1 MTINGASASLT
12 TRTDTRV
19 HANAP
24 ASMTGS
30 IGSQTITE
38 GELIWDGQNIRQVDF
53 DSGTGNVPA
62 IGTSVTQGGVSGY
75 LLGVW
80 ASKTV
85 APTAVGSAM
94 PVSGFIKFR
103 EVTGGAF
110 ASGALTGIGA
120 SATGADVLSWME
132 VAADAAANFTVPR
145 LGKHTSR
152 GGRFYL
158 GTTDGTVGQQF
169 QIPTNGSTAMFA
181 PGAFV
186 ENASGSADTDDDY
199 TAWPALNGATNGWA
213 HQHIGEAFGDTD
225 KRQQFLKAIAGGIM
239 QMGEAYQQAS
249 TYASLAAQA
258 STYAGISQSCTY
270 TWADNKVTCYIAAG
284 HFLETGQQTGLDF
297 TSGGATSYDGI
308 YTVTVISPYHFT
320 VDLTGSGT
328 AGNVTSRPGITIT
341 FASHLQ
347 NIGEMVY
354 CTFTSGTGSDGMY
367 AVYIAATTY
376 AIKYPSIVAITS
388 GNVSVLHSLTINF
401 TAHGL
406 AVGNKVYLDFTSGAG
421 DDGQYTIKTV
431 VDANNYRINFAHSVA
446 IASSNVTMKRTIG
459 HIAPAGC
466 KVWIPNVILT
476 EVATA
481 ARATNTAPNATL
493 GTRPEWTT
501 TSAGAVDLEYL
512 YCTSGY
518 FNFAQSYLLRLK
530 NCFVFDTAVISESAT
545 AIDVEGLAVGMY
557 GALDTYALNLS
568 SNFAGGLVK
577 RSRFERGNVPS
588 SSDHAIYIGYCK
600 DITLDGVQG
609 GIIQY
614 ARSSGNSC
622 SISYSDNI
630 TLSNFR
636 NINNLIIATSSKVIV
651 TDLDHCDRY
660 NGRTNITS
668 AYGAISIGAGCYDCV
683 VDGITFGFNGTILD
697 CHPAA
702 YVVAATAA
710 SGVKFRN
717 IGTYNTPLSGG
728 GWAPNAYGC
737 PYVCSTGGNNRGI
750 KVQRC
755 FLDKCRTAPCT
766 FTNSDKGMLYEQ
778 MMAGMYAYSSKVILS
793 IGHAVLNAE
802 LKGCQ
807 EVNSTSGQASV
818 YGTHFI
824 DFFMATDYGR
834 LLLCFN
840 EPTTETTS
848 QFSMVSGTAKF
859 NSSGGLLMATVGN
872 QCIWEMPYFAKG
884 HTGFFNTAAIMS
896 GGTIG
901 NYSLEFQADT
911 GAGYS
916 GSWLA
921 LNGTNLS
928 ALTVDPAIGVKLKI
942 RITTTTANT
951 TPITYLMMGT
961 ITTAAAQSAD
971 LYPLDPGVDAT
982 VTVTTDTGTPISSA
996 AVALYAKDATGD
1008 LPYQETVTIT
1018 NSGTTAT
1025 VAHTAHGMLSDDKI
1039 LIDGASLDA
1048 NNGVYAIV
1056 VTSVDQYTYTMGS
1069 APGSNPT
1076 GTITSTWTA
1085 LYGTTDANGQ
1095 ISMNKIFSVDQPVSG
1110 WARKSTSAPYYK
1122 TGPISGT
1129 IDTALG
1135 VSLTALLLSDE

>member
-1 MTINGASASLT
+1 MTINGATASLT
-12 TRTDTRV
+12 TRTDTRI

-24 ASMTGS
+24 ASLTGS

-38 GELIWDGQNIRQVDF
+38 GEIIWDGQNIRQVDF

-85 APTAVGSAM
+85 APTVAGAAM

-132 VAADAAANFTVPR
+132 IAADAAANFTIPR
-145 LGKHTSR
+145 LGKHSSR

-158 GTTDGTVGQQF
+158 GVTDGTVGQQF
-169 QIPTNGSTAMFA
+169 QIPTNGSTAQFA

-186 ENASGSADTDDDY
+186 ENSSGSADTDDDY

-270 TWADNKVTCYIAAG
+270 TWVDNKLTCYIAAG

-297 TSGGATSYDGI
+297 TSGGATAYDGI

-347 NIGEMVY
+347 NIGEMVD
-354 CTFTSGTGSDGMY
+354 CNFTSGTGVDGMY
-367 AVYIAATTY
+367 EVYIAATTY

-388 GNVSVLHSLTINF
+388 GNVSVLHSLTITF

-421 DDGQYTIKTV
+421 DDGQYTIKTI
-431 VDANNYRINFAHSVA
+431 VDANNYRINFPHSAV

-459 HIAPAGC
+459 HIAPTGC
-466 KVWIPNVILT
+466 KVWIPNVILA

-493 GTRPEWTT
+493 ASRPEWVT
-501 TSAGAVDLEYL
+501 TSAGAIDLEYL

-518 FNFAQSYLLRLK
+518 FNFAQSYSLRLK
-530 NCFVFDTAVISESAT
+530 NCFVFDTVIINESAT
-545 AIDVEGLAVGMY
+545 ALDVEGLTVGMY
-557 GALDTYALNLS
+557 GALDTYTLNLS
-568 SNFAGGLVK
+568 SNSAGGLVK
-577 RSRFERGNVPS
+577 RSRFERGNVPYGG
-588 SSDHAIYIGYCK
+588 DHAIYIGYCK
-600 DITLDGVQG
+600 DITLDVVQG

-614 ARSSGNSC
+614 ARSSGYAC
-622 SISYSDNI
+622 YIAYSDNI
-630 TLSNFR
+630 TLNNCR
-636 NINNLIIATSSKVIV
+636 IINNRMEVVASKVTI
-651 TDLDHCDRY
+651 TNLDHCDRY
-660 NGRTNITS
+660 TGRTNITF
-668 AYGAISIGAGCYDCV
+668 AYGCVGINLGSYDCV
-683 VDGITFGFNGTILD
+683 VDGITFGFGGTIPD
-697 CHPAA
+697 CHPADS
-702 YVVAATAA
+702 VVAA
-710 SGVKFRN
+710 SVSSNVKFRN
-717 IGTYNTPLSGG
+717 IGTYNAPLSGG
-728 GWAPNAYGC
+728 TWAPNAYGC
-737 PYVCSTGGNNRGI
+737 AYVCSTGGNNRDI

-755 FLDKCRTAPCT
+755 FLDKCRTAPYT
-766 FTNSDKGMLYEQ
+766 FNNSDKDMLYEQ
-778 MMAGMYAYSSKVILS
+778 VMAGMYTYVSKSILAVA
-793 IGHAVLNAE
+793 HAVLNADI
-802 LKGCQ
+802 KGCQ

-824 DFFMATDYGR
+824 DFFMGTDYGR

-840 EPTTETTS
+840 EPTTETAS
-848 QFSMVSGTAKF
+848 QFTMVSGTAKF
-859 NSSGGLLMATVGN
+859 NSSGGLLMAVVGN

-884 HTGFFNTAAIMS
+884 HTGFVNTAAVMS

-928 ALTVDPAIGVKLKI
+928 ALTVDPATGFKLKI

-951 TPITYLMMGT
+951 TAITYLMMGT
-961 ITTAAAQSAD
+961 TTTAAAQSAD
-971 LYPLDPGVDAT
+971 LYPLDVITTTITGLVAGSDVVVLSHGTETILAT
-982 VTVTTDTGTPISSA
+982 VEDNPTTSWSFTYEA
-996 AVALYAKDATGD
+996 AEAVDIAIYKPGYFPLTTLYD
-1008 LPYQETVTIT
+1008 Y
-1018 NSGTTAT
+1018 
-1025 VAHTAHGMLSDDKI
+1025 MLS
-1039 LIDGASLDA
+1039 A
-1048 NNGVYAIV
+1048 
-1056 VTSVDQYTYTMGS
+1056 
-1069 APGSNPT
+1069 
-1076 GTITSTWTA
+1076 
-1085 LYGTTDANGQ
+1085 TDAS
-1095 ISMNKIFSVDQPVSG
+1095 IPVVQVPDPS
-1110 WARKSTSAPYYK
+1110 Y
-1122 TGPISGT
+1122 
-1129 IDTALG
+1129 L
-1135 VSLTALLLSDE
+1135 E

>member
-1 MTINGASASLT
+1 MTINGATASLT

-38 GELIWDGQNIRQVDF
+38 GEIIWDGQNIRQVDF
-53 DSGTGNVPA
+53 NTGAGLVPA

-85 APTAVGSAM
+85 APTAVGAM
-94 PVSGFIKFR
+94 MPISGFIKFR

-110 ASGALTGIGA
+110 AAGILSGVNAY
-120 SATGADVLSWME
+120 ATGADVLSWME
-132 VAADAAANFTVPR
+132 IAADAAANFTTPR
-145 LGKHTSR
+145 LGKHSSR

-169 QIPTNGSTAMFA
+169 QIPTNGSTVQFA

-186 ENASGSADTDDDY
+186 ENSSGSADTDDDY
-199 TAWPALNGATNGWA
+199 TAWPALNGSTNGWA

-239 QMGEAYQQAS
+239 QMGEAYEQIS

-270 TWADNKVTCYIAAG
+270 TWIDNKVTCYYASG
-284 HFLETGQQTGLDF
+284 HTLETGQQTGLDF
-297 TSGGATSYDGI
+297 TSGGATAYDGI
-308 YTVTVISPYHFT
+308 YAVTVISPYHFT

-347 NIGEMVY
+347 NLGEQVY
-354 CTFTSGTGSDGMY
+354 CAFTSGTGVDGTY
-367 AVYIAATTY
+367 EIYIAYTTY

-388 GNVSVLHSLTINF
+388 GNVSVLHSLTITF
-401 TAHGL
+401 TGHGL
-406 AVGNKVYLDFTSGAG
+406 AVGNKIYLDFTSGAG

-431 VDANNYRINFAHSVA
+431 VDANNYRINFAHSAV

-459 HIAPAGC
+459 HTAPAGC
-466 KVWIPNVILT
+466 KVWIPNIILA

-493 GTRPEWTT
+493 GTRPEWAT
-501 TSAGAVDLEYL
+501 TSAGAIDLEYL

-518 FNFAQSYLLRLK
+518 FNFGQAYSLRLK
-530 NCFVFDTAVISESAT
+530 NCLIFDTTIINETAT
-545 AIDVEGLAVGMY
+545 ALDVEGLTVGMY
-557 GALDTYALNLS
+557 SALDTYTLS
-568 SNFAGGLVK
+568 MASNFAGGLIK
-577 RSRFERGNVPS
+577 RSRFERGNVPGA
-588 SSDHAIYIGYCK
+588 SDHAIYIGYCK
-600 DITLDGVQG
+600 DMTLDGVQG

-614 ARSSGNSC
+614 VRNTGLPYYVA
-622 SISYSDNI
+622 YSDNI
-630 TLSNFR
+630 TFNNCR
-636 NINNLIIATSSKVIV
+636 GINNRVESVSSKVSV
-651 TDLDHCDRY
+651 TNFDYCDRY
-660 NGRTNITS
+660 NGRTNITTAS
-668 AYGAISIGAGCYDCV
+668 GAILINQGCYDCII
-683 VDGITFGFNGTILD
+683 DGVTFGFNGTIPD
-697 CHPAA
+697 CHPSA
-702 YVVAATAA
+702 YVVMATAV
-710 SGVKFRN
+710 SNVKFRN
-717 IGTYNTPLSGG
+717 IGTYNAPLSGG
-728 GWAPNAYGC
+728 TWVPNAYGC
-737 PYVCSTGGNNRGI
+737 NYVFNTGGNNRDI
-750 KVQRC
+750 KAQRC
-755 FLDKCRTAPCT
+755 FLDKCRSAPYS

-778 MMAGMYAYSSKVILS
+778 VMAGMYVYSNKTILNIS
-793 IGHAVLNAE
+793 HAVLNATIR
-802 LKGCQ
+802 GCQ
-807 EVNSTSGQASV
+807 EINSTTGQASV
-818 YGTHFI
+818 YGTHFV
-824 DFFMATDYGR
+824 DFFMSATYGR
-834 LLLCFN
+834 QLLCFN

-848 QFSMVSGTAKF
+848 QFTMVSGTAKF
-859 NSSGGLLMATVGN
+859 NSSGGLLMAVVGN

-884 HTGFFNTAAIMS
+884 HTGFVNTAAVMS

-911 GAGYS
+911 GSGYS
-916 GSWLA
+916 GSWST
-921 LNGTNLS
+921 LNGANLS
-928 ALTVDPAIGVKLKI
+928 TLTVDSTVGFKLKI

-951 TPITYLMMGT
+951 TPITYLRIDT
-961 ITTAAAQSAD
+961 LTTAAAQGAD
-971 LYPLDPGVDAT
+971 LYPLDPGVDVT
-982 VTVTTDTGTPISSA
+982 ITVTTDTGTPISSA

-1025 VAHTAHGMLSDDKI
+1025 VAHTAHGMLTDDKV
-1039 LIDGASLDA
+1039 LIDDASLDA

-1129 IDTALG
+1129 IDTELG